1 MRSRAVRLTLGAIA
15 GGVLAAA
22 GFFVF
27 QTEQQ
32 IESRRAAAR
41 RFEER
46 VRAVDRALS
55 DLRMGQH
62 GYVAAGQSAEAWMPK
77 VAGMSGEAARGV
89 DDLRTAAATA
99 DARSSLMEA
108 AATIVELGRVDRRVV
123 DYLKSGQ
130 DVMAADVV
138 YSEAGQTIALAANQ
152 VDAARAL
159 EQQGV
164 DVAERESRRRQLYA
178 LGSAGAVSVVTLLL
192 LGAAPANQPRVDLRG
207 KLDLKGKKVD
217 IPVLSEDDEL
227 SFKVRTDAPR
237 HSAPIM
243 KAASEICTELGRVN
257 DRRDLEHLLGRA
269 AELMDASGVIIWVG
283 SSPGGDLQPVLVHGY
298 PPQAIAKMPAVPRNA
313 SNAAAAAYRTGALQ
327 IVLARPGMSC
337 GALVAPLLTPDGSIG
352 ALSAEIKGRGETS
365 DTTQALVVLFAAQ
378 LASILAPAVAVETP
392 VEARQDRIASA

>member
-1 MRSRAVRLTLGAIA
+1 MRSRAVRLTLSAMA
-15 GGVLAAA
+15 VGVLAAA
-22 GFFVF
+22 GYFVF

-62 GYVAAGQSAEAWMPK
+62 AYVAAGQSADAWMPK
-77 VAGMSGEAARGV
+77 VVSMSGEAARGV
-89 DDLRTAAATA
+89 DDLRSAAATP

-108 AATIVELGRVDRRVV
+108 AATIVQLGQVDRRVV

-138 YSEAGQTIALAANQ
+138 YSEAGQTVALAANQ

-178 LGSAGAVSVVTLLL
+178 LGSAGAVSVLTLLL
-192 LGAAPANQPRVDLRG
+192 LGAAPASQPSLN
-207 KLDLKGKKVD
+207 LKGKKVEAPLP
-217 IPVLSEDDEL
+217 IDDEL
-227 SFKVRTDAPR
+227 SFKVIRAEAPR

-243 KAASEICTELGRVN
+243 KAAAEICTEVGRVN
-257 DRRDLEHLLGRA
+257 DRADLDKLLGRA
-269 AELMDASGVIIWVG
+269 ADLMDASGVIIWMG
-283 SSPGGDLQPVLVHGY
+283 NATGGDLHPALVHGY
-298 PPQAIAKMPAVPRNA
+298 PAQAAAKMPAVARNA
-313 SNAAAAAYRTGALQ
+313 NNAAAAAYRTGALQ
-327 IVLARPGMSC
+327 IVLARPGAAS
-337 GALVAPLLTPDGSIG
+337 GALVAPLLTPDGCIG

-365 DTTQALVVLFAAQ
+365 DSTQALVVLFAAQ
-378 LASILAPAVAVETP
+378 LASVLAPASVI
-392 VEARQDRIASA
+392 EAPAERIASA

>member
-1 MRSRAVRLTLGAIA
+1 MRSRAVRLTLSAMA
-15 GGVLAAA
+15 VGVLAAA
-22 GFFVF
+22 GYFVF
-27 QTEQQ
+27 KTEQQ

-62 GYVAAGQSAEAWMPK
+62 AYVAAGQSADAWMPK
-77 VAGMSGEAARGV
+77 VVSISGEAARGV
-89 DDLRTAAATA
+89 DDLRSAAATP

-108 AATIVELGRVDRRVV
+108 AATIVQLGQVDRRVV

-138 YSEAGQTIALAANQ
+138 YSEAGQTVALAANQ

-159 EQQGV
+159 EQQGI

-192 LGAAPANQPRVDLRG
+192 LGVAPASQPSVN
-207 KLDLKGKKVD
+207 LKGKKVETPL
-217 IPVLSEDDEL
+217 PVDDDL
-227 SFKVRTDAPR
+227 SFKVVRTEAPR

-243 KAASEICTELGRVN
+243 KAASEICTEVGRVN
-257 DRRDLEHLLGRA
+257 DRADLDKLLGRA
-269 AELMDASGVIIWVG
+269 ADLLDASGVIIWLG
-283 SSPGGDLQPVLVHGY
+283 NAAGGDLHPALVHGY
-298 PPQAIAKMPAVPRNA
+298 PAQTVAKMPPVPRNA
-313 SNAAAAAYRTGALQ
+313 NNAAAAAYRTGALQ
-327 IVLARPGMSC
+327 IVLARPGTSS
-337 GALVAPLLTPDGSIG
+337 GALVAPLLTPDGCIG

-365 DTTQALVVLFAAQ
+365 DSTQALVVLFAAQ
-378 LASILAPAVAVETP
+378 LASVLAPALAVEAP
-392 VEARQDRIASA
+392 ADRIASA

>member
-1 MRSRAVRLTLGAIA
+1 MRSRAVRLTLSAMA
-15 GGVLAAA
+15 VGVLAAA
-22 GFFVF
+22 GYFVF
-27 QTEQQ
+27 KTEQL
-32 IESRRAAAR
+32 IDGRRAAAR

-62 GYVAAGQSAEAWMPK
+62 AYVAAGQSADAWMPK
-77 VAGMSGEAARGV
+77 VVSMSGEAARGV
-89 DDLRTAAATA
+89 DDLRSAAATP

-108 AATIVELGRVDRRVV
+108 AATIVQLGQVDRRVV

-138 YSEAGQTIALAANQ
+138 FSEAGQTVSLAANQ

-192 LGAAPANQPRVDLRG
+192 LGVAPASQPSLN
-207 KLDLKGKKVD
+207 LKGKKVD
-217 IPVLSEDDEL
+217 TPLPFDEEL
-227 SFKVRTDAPR
+227 SFKVRTEAPR

-243 KAASEICTELGRVN
+243 KAASEICTEVGRVN
-257 DRRDLEHLLGRA
+257 DRADLDRLLGRA
-269 AELMDASGVIIWVG
+269 ADLMDASGVIIWMG
-283 SSPGGDLQPVLVHGY
+283 NAAGGDLHPALVHGY
-298 PPQAIAKMPAVPRNA
+298 PAQAVAKMPAVPRNGN
-313 SNAAAAAYRTGALQ
+313 NAAAAAYRTGALQ
-327 IVLARPGMSC
+327 IVLARPGASC
-337 GALVAPLLTPDGSIG
+337 GALVAPLLTPDGCIG

-365 DTTQALVVLFAAQ
+365 DSTQALVVLFAAQ
-378 LASILAPAVAVETP
+378 LASVLAPAVAVEAP
-392 VEARQDRIASA
+392 ADRIASASR

>member
-1 MRSRAVRLTLGAIA
+1 MRSRAVRLTLGTIAI
-15 GGVLAAA
+15 GVLAAA

-27 QTEQQ
+27 KTEQQ
-32 IESRRAAAR
+32 VESRRAAAR

-62 GYVAAGQSAEAWMPK
+62 AYVAAGQSAEAWMPK
-77 VAGMSGEAARGV
+77 VASLSSEAASGV
-89 DDLRTAAATA
+89 DDLRTAAVTA
-99 DARSSLMEA
+99 DARSSLLEA
-108 AATIVELGRVDRRVV
+108 ATTIVQLGQVDRRVV

-138 YSEAGQTIALAANQ
+138 YAEAGQTIAVAANQ

-178 LGSAGAVSVVTLLL
+178 LGSAGAVSMITLLL
-192 LGAAPANQPRVDLRG
+192 LGVAPANQPRVDL
-207 KLDLKGKKVD
+207 KGKKVEV
-217 IPVLSEDDEL
+217 PVPTALEDDEL
-227 SFKVRTDAPR
+227 SYKVRTDAPR

-243 KAASEICTELGRVN
+243 KAASEICTELSRVN
-257 DRRDLEHLLGRA
+257 DQRDLEQLLGRA
-269 AELMDASGVIIWVG
+269 AQLMDASGVIIWIG
-283 SSPGGDLQPVLVHGY
+283 NSSGDLHPVLVHGY
-298 PPQAIAKMPAVPRNA
+298 PPQAVAKMPAVPRNA

-327 IVLARPGMSC
+327 IVLSRPGTSS

-378 LASILAPAVAVETP
+378 LASVLAPAVAVETP
-392 VEARQDRIASA
+392 AETPADRIASA